1 MAGYKFG
8 KSKIRENNYDVYLR
22 IHHSDWEAKPVDVS
36 YVHAMTDGSITTVNH
51 FIDETSVK
59 SDGETPIIY
68 TVADTNIAWFK
79 IGKCEEKPI
88 MKEAVSTSKKT
99 NDGDE
104 LFLRREAEVTF
115 KDLEISKDNLNVL
128 DELCLNYQVDVLY
141 VDTSEIASTSTD
153 NAYAVANMSL
163 NVSLDVVGNDLNIVT
178 LSGKRSEG
186 IAKRIVTPIDVKS

>member
-1 MAGYKFG
+1 
-8 KSKIRENNYDVYLR
+8 
-22 IHHSDWEAKPVDVS
+22 
-36 YVHAMTDGSITTVNH
+36 
-51 FIDETSVK
+51 
-59 SDGETPIIY
+59 
-68 TVADTNIAWFK
+68 
-79 IGKCEEKPI
+79 

-115 KDLEISKDNLNVL
+115 KDLGISKDNLNVL

-186 IAKRIVTPIDVKS
+186 IAKRIVTPIDVTS